1 MKDSVLEEALN
12 KMRNWCSRQERSRK
26 EVTTKLM
33 RAGYDEEFAQKVI
46 ASLEEDNYLNEMRFA
61 ESYISGHFRMKK
73 WGRLKIRQGLQLK
86 GIVGSMGAAAMEEHI
101 QEKDYFETL
110 RNVLNKKVPASQW
123 HTMSYPQKQK
133 LMQYAYS
140 RGFEPEIIRRV
151 LEGSDYLA

>member
-1 MKDSVLEEALN
+1 MKDPVLEEALN

-33 RAGYDEEFAQKVI
+33 RAGYDEELVQKVI
-46 ASLEEDNYLNEMRFA
+46 ASLEEDNYLDEMRFA

-86 GIVGSMGAAAMEEHI
+86 GIGGPMGAAAMEEHI

-110 RNVLNKKVPASQW
+110 RNVLNKKVSSSQW
-123 HTMSYPQKQK
+123 HTMDYGQKQK
-133 LMQYAYS
+133 LMQYAFS

-151 LEGSDYLA
+151 LEGNDYLA